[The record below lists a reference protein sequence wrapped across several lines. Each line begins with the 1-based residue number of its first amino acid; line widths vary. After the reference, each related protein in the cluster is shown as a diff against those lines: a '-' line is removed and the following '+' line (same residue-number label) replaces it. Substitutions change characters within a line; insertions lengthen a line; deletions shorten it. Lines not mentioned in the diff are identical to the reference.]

1 MTRTSPPI
9 TIVPLRALTITFAA
23 GRAGST
29 SMSCKRLTKDTFCP
43 GSDGARTLIDEESS
57 ATATAGPK
65 TSLIA
70 SATFMEVL
78 KSD

>member
-1 MTRTSPPI
+1 M

-23 GRAGST
+23 GLAGLT
-29 SMSCKRLTKDTFCP
+29 SMSCRRLTKETFCP
-43 GSDGARTLIDEESS
+43 GSDGALTLIDEESS

-70 SATFMEVL
+70 SATLIDVL